1 MTPRQIACCSLLVPL
16 SVGWLLACSDAGTTP
31 APTGPSNTAGSSGSA
46 GSGGMSQGSSGSAGA
61 AGSTSAGGATG
72 TAGAGV
78 SGSAGTSSAGT
89 SGSGGSGGSG
99 GSAGS
104 GGSGGMPDTTNP
116 MDCLPA
122 FQEVC
127 GPEIDFQNLD
137 PGNSA
142 NFDAVITDVPTTM
155 KWAACTS
162 CSIMYR
168 TADEVPRTHETIHF
182 IVDNHDGV
190 AYATG
195 SEIHL
200 STNHI
205 KNYGDADEAFIEFR
219 GVMVHEVSHLYQEN
233 GGSSDGALIEGMA
246 DFVRIRAGLYN
257 PGRRGQGG
265 NWDGAYT
272 TSGFF
277 FSWLAGPCEY
287 HDDGHP
293 QYDRE
298 IGYRI
303 NQLMPDGKAAIQE
316 EIETTFG
323 TDIDTLWT
331 QYQDAI

>member
-1 MTPRQIACCSLLVPL
+1 VAIRPV
-16 SVGWLLACSDAGTTP
+16 
-31 APTGPSNTAGSSGSA
+31 
-46 GSGGMSQGSSGSAGA
+46 GSGGGA
-61 AGSTSAGGATG
+61 G
-72 TAGAGV
+72 TATV
-78 SGSAGTSSAGT
+78 
-89 SGSGGSGGSG
+89 GGSG

-104 GGSGGMPDTTNP
+104 VVAGSTSTGGAAGTGGSAVAGTGGSTAGTGGGSSGGGSGGSTGGSGGSGLPDNP
-116 MDCLPA
+116 MGCLPA
-122 FQEVC
+122 FETVC
-127 GPEIDFQNLD
+127 GPDIVFTNED
-137 PGNSA
+137 PGNSG
-142 NFDAVITDVPTTM
+142 NFDAVITDVEATM

-168 TADEVPRTHETIHF
+168 NAEEMPRTHDTINF

-190 AYATG
+190 AYAG
-195 SEIHL
+195 GNSIHL

-205 KNYGDADEAFIEFR
+205 QNYDDAEEALIEFR

-277 FSWLAGPCEY
+277 FSWLAGPCDY
-287 HDDGHP
+287 HNDGHP
-293 QYDRE
+293 NADGD

-303 NQLMPDGKAAIQE
+303 NALMPDGKSAIQS
-316 EIETTFG
+316 EIEDTFG
-323 TDIDTLWT
+323 TDINTLWN